1 MKKFLIL
8 NLALISS
15 LIFADVKSS
24 LGVYPSLF
32 GSVELHKKVN
42 ERVNVYSGMNLGLTL
57 SLSNVNKVTPKTDV
71 YVGVGINNFDFQ
83 IGVGYP
89 KMFSVGAGGAVEFNF
104 YNSYISSGSTSV
116 SGTTASPPPSRTI
129 HDTRKP

>member
-15 LIFADVKSS
+15 LIFANVKSS
-24 LGVYPSLF
+24 LDVYPSLF

-57 SLSNVNKVTPKTDV
+57 SLRMLIK
-71 YVGVGINNFDFQ
+71 
-83 IGVGYP
+83 
-89 KMFSVGAGGAVEFNF
+89 
-104 YNSYISSGSTSV
+104 
-116 SGTTASPPPSRTI
+116 
-129 HDTRKP
+129 